1 MQGSVLELFLVLVQ
15 LVWWGGNTLGD
26 TGVKDSNVCQFAN
39 IVWTASMAASW
50 ESHMMLGT
58 SLSFS
63 NKKCM
68 AWVILSS
75 AVTWGCVRYSWKY
88 FAVSLISIDLVLL
101 CIYWMKR

>member
-58 SLSFS
+58 SLSAAD
-63 NKKCM
+63 KKCM
-68 AWVILSS
+68 ACVIMSS
-75 AVTWGCVRYSWKY
+75 AVMLGCVRYSCKY
-88 FAVSLISIDLVLL
+88 SAGSVISSASVLL
-101 CIYWMKR
+101 YIAFMQR